1 MMPLTTVI
9 WLVIATFIGQ
19 GVLVGAVLYVV
30 RSFGVYTNV
39 VLQTHQQNMLIQQ
52 ENFNLSDDLC
62 RLRAQLLAERTTHWH
77 QPPQS
82 EEVVA

>member
-1 MMPLTTVI
+1 MDTVV
-9 WLVIATFIGQ
+9 WVAVALVAGQ
-19 GVLVGAVLYVV
+19 LVVLAALLAVV

-52 ENFNLSDDLC
+52 ENFNLSDDLA
-62 RLRAQLLAERTTHWH
+62 RLRAQLVEERKQDRRQ

-82 EEVVA
+82 ESVVA